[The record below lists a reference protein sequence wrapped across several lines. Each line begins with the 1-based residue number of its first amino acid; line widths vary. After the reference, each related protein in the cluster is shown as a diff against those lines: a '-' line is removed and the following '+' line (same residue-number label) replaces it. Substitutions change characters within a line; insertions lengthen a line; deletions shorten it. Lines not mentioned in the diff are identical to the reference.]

1 MADVRKPKTAK
12 EVEKLS
18 KQVGFHFVDKNLYL
32 EVREGARGISA
43 RWVYRTE
50 IDGKKRKLS
59 LGKYTE
65 VTIPQAKAKAIKL
78 QGYRLEGLNPT
89 EEVRKQRAEARER
102 ARELEAEKIT
112 LETAYMEFLEFKSGP
127 NGWKGGESERKRAE
141 SVFRKHLRLILNE
154 PVKTLTAEVLAGA
167 LRPAAENSPES
178 YNKLVTKLHAFFIW
192 CGTKGYRSIEL
203 ANPADK
209 RILKNWINPP
219 KDEGKH
225 YGALPPESVP
235 KFFKLL
241 RSKDGI
247 TARCVEFCILTG
259 VRSKTVRLIEW
270 TELDDDLT
278 VWTVPPDKMK
288 ASSNGLHFVPLSKQ
302 ARQLLLDI
310 RAKGLNDKYVF
321 PSPTGGFSSPLSEN
335 ASNQFVKGLI
345 NKSEDKAFI
354 DPVQSAIRGKAVRAT
369 MHGTSRSTL
378 ATWATD
384 KGVDK
389 ETIEP
394 ILHHKQGKVQESY
407 YRSKMANQRKR
418 LLQDWADFCYSEIDK
433 K

>member
-1 MADVRKPKTAK
+1 MADLRKPKTAK
-12 EVEKLS
+12 EVDKLS

-32 EVREGARGISA
+32 RVREGAKGLSA
-43 RWVYRTE
+43 LWMYRTE
-50 IDGKKRKLS
+50 IDGKKKYLS
-59 LGKYTE
+59 LGKYTDI
-65 VTIPQAKAKAIKL
+65 TIPQAKSKAIKL

-141 SVFRKHLRLILNE
+141 IVFRKHLRLILNE
-154 PVKTLTAEVLAGA
+154 PVKTLTAEVLARA

-209 RILKNWINPP
+209 QILKNWINPP
-219 KDEGKH
+219 KASEKH
-225 YGALPPESVP
+225 LGALPYESIP
-235 KFFKLL
+235 KFLKLL

-247 TARCVEFCILTG
+247 TARYVEFCILTG
-259 VRSKTVRLIEW
+259 VRSKTVRFMTW
-270 TELDDDLT
+270 AELDDDLM
-278 VWTVPPDKMK
+278 VWTVPPEKMK

-310 RAKGLNDKYVF
+310 RAMGLNDKYVF
-321 PSPTGGFSSPLSEN
+321 PSPASNFSSPLSEN
-335 ASNQFVKGLI
+335 APSQFMKNLI
-345 NKSEDKAFI
+345 NKSDDKAFI
-354 DPVQSAIRGKAVRAT
+354 DPVQSVIQGRAVRAT

-394 ILHHKQGKVQESY
+394 ILHHKQGKVQEAY
-407 YRSKMANQRKR
+407 YRSNMANPRKK
-418 LLQDWADFCYSEIDK
+418 LLQDWADFCYSEIEK

>member
-1 MADVRKPKTAK
+1 MADARKPKTAK

-32 EVREGARGISA
+32 EVRQGARGISA

-50 IDGKKRKLS
+50 IDGKKRKSS
-59 LGKYTE
+59 LGKYTD

-89 EEVRKQRAEARER
+89 EEVRKQRAEAREK
-102 ARELEAEKIT
+102 AREQEAEKVT
-112 LETAYMEFLEFKSGP
+112 LEKAYMEFLEFKSGP
-127 NGWKGGESERKRAE
+127 NGWKGGEGERKRAE
-141 SVFRKHLRLILNE
+141 SVFRKHLRSILNE
-154 PVKTLTAEVLAGA
+154 PVKTLTAEVLAKA
-167 LRPAAENSPES
+167 LKPAAENSPES
-178 YNKLVTKLHAFFIW
+178 YNKLVTKLHTFFIW

-209 RILKNWINPP
+209 QILKNWINPP
-219 KDEGKH
+219 KVSEKH
-225 YGALPPESVP
+225 LGALQQESIP

-259 VRSKTVRLIEW
+259 VRSKTVRFMTW
-270 TELDDDLT
+270 TELDDALT

-302 ARQLLLDI
+302 ARQLLIDI
-310 RAKGLNDKYVF
+310 RVMGLNDKYVF
-321 PSPTGGFSSPLSEN
+321 PSPASNFSSPLGQN
-335 ASNQFVKGLI
+335 APNQFVKNLI
-345 NKSEDKAFI
+345 NKSDDKAFL
-354 DPVQSAIRGKAVRAT
+354 DPVQSVIQGRAVRAT

-394 ILHHKQGKVQESY
+394 ILHHKQGKVQEAY
-407 YRSKMANQRKR
+407 YRSSKADPRKR
-418 LLQDWADFCYSEIDK
+418 LLQDWADFCYSEIEK